1 MRLYLADIRLHRARL
16 FGLSPRRP
24 PAYPWTS
31 PRADLADA
39 RKLIETCGYRRRLG
53 ELEDAEAALQALSP
67 PLTSFAVTAGLSP

>member
-1 MRLYLADIRLHRARL
+1 MQLHLADIRLHRARL

-53 ELEDAEAALQALSP
+53 ELEDAEVALQAQAAATP
-67 PLTSFAVTAGLSP
+67 